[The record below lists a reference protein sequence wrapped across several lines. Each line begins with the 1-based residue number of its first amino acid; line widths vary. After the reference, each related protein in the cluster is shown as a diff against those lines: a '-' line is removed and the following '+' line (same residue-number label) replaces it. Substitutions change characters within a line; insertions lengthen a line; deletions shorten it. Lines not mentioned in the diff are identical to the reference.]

1 MLAGC
6 ASGPALLDYELPAAS
21 VELKSTP
28 FFPQRDYQCG
38 PAALAT
44 VLGADGLSVSPDA
57 LAPHVYLPTR
67 QGSLQAEL
75 IATTRR
81 YGRVPYVLKPI
92 LQDLLTEVAA
102 GTPVLVMQNL
112 GLRMLPQWH
121 YAVVIG
127 YDAPADSLI
136 LRSGTDERLRMNRV
150 RFQGA
155 WARADNWAMVAVLP
169 GNSPP
174 TANPVDWLRAA
185 SDFEEVEK
193 PELALHA
200 YTTAARRWPQEP
212 LSWQTLANAHYARGD
227 LPAAEL
233 ALRRALQLAPS
244 AAAHNNL
251 AHVLQERGCLA
262 EASAEI
268 TQAEGLADAPALGAV
283 LARTRATIEG
293 SSAEQTQHCTAGQH
307 PH

>member
-1 MLAGC
+1 M
-6 ASGPALLDYELPAAS
+6 
-21 VELKSTP
+21 
-28 FFPQRDYQCG
+28 
-38 PAALAT
+38 
-44 VLGADGLSVSPDA
+44 LGADGLSVSPDA

-75 IATTRR
+75 IAATRR
-81 YGRVPYVLKPI
+81 YGRVPYVLEPN

-127 YDAPADSLI
+127 YDAPADSLM

-150 RFQGA
+150 RFLGA

-169 GNSPP
+169 DNSPP
-174 TANPVDWLRAA
+174 TANPVDWLRGA
-185 SDFEEVEK
+185 SDFEEVGK
-193 PELALHA
+193 PELALRA
-200 YTTAARRWPQEP
+200 YNTATKRWPQEP
-212 LSWQTLANAHYARGD
+212 LSWQALANAHYARAD
-227 LPAAEL
+227 LFAAEL

-244 AAAHNNL
+244 AAAYNNL
-251 AHVLQERGCLA
+251 AHILQERGCLA

-268 TQAEGLADAPALGAV
+268 ALAEGLADAAALSAV
-283 LARTRATIEG
+283 LARTRAAIDG
-293 SSAEQTQHCTAGQH
+293 STAEQSQHCTAEKR
-307 PH
+307 PY

>member
-1 MLAGC
+1 M
-6 ASGPALLDYELPAAS
+6 
-21 VELKSTP
+21 
-28 FFPQRDYQCG
+28 
-38 PAALAT
+38 
-44 VLGADGLSVSPDA
+44 LGADGLSVPPDA
-57 LAPHVYLPTR
+57 LAPYVYLPTR
-67 QGSLQAEL
+67 EGSLQAEL

-81 YGRVPYVLKPI
+81 YGRVPYVLKPN

-155 WARADNWAMVAVLP
+155 WARADNWAMVAVQP
-169 GNSPP
+169 DNTPP
-174 TANPVDWLRAA
+174 TANPVDWLRGA
-185 SDFEEVEK
+185 SDFEEVGQ
-193 PELALHA
+193 PELALRA
-200 YTTAARRWPQEP
+200 YATAAERWPQEP
-212 LSWQTLANAHYARGD
+212 LSWQALANAQYAHGD
-227 LPAAEL
+227 IAAAEL

-251 AHVLQERGCLA
+251 AHILLKRGCPA

-268 TQAEGLADAPALGAV
+268 ALAERAADAGSLGAV
-283 LARTRATIEG
+283 LARTRATIDA
-293 SSAEQTQHCTAGQH
+293 STAEQSQHCTTRQH